1 MIHNL
6 FRTMCI
12 EHRLLDVH
20 YFLDEATEYEVATI
34 ATMLDY
40 VDRPIWERA
49 RMQMYVQAQSM
60 STKALKPED
69 IIKFKWDQGRDNIEV
84 TNEQK
89 AALAAREEEF
99 RAVLN
104 RRKQKKNIDNN
115 LTNGE
120 VSQI

>member
-1 MIHNL
+1 M
-6 FRTMCI
+6 
-12 EHRLLDVH
+12 
-20 YFLDEATEYEVATI
+20 DEATEYEVATI

-69 IIKFKWDQGRDNIEV
+69 IIKFKWDQGSDSIEV

-104 RRKQKKNIDNN
+104 RRKQNKNIDNN
-115 LTNGE
+115 NNGE

>member
-6 FRTMCI
+6 FRTICI
-12 EHRLLDVH
+12 EHRLLDVR
-20 YFLDEATEYEVATI
+20 YFMDEATEYEVATI

-69 IIKFKWDQGRDNIEV
+69 IIKFKWDQGSDSIEV

-115 LTNGE
+115 NNGE